1 MFSKSKTSS
10 QECSPDYHAKLSRF
24 KDADTDALIDL
35 YKDVERS
42 YKDIS
47 HALEHASAAQTL
59 YYSAD
64 ARSCKDALTEIQCVL
79 FTRGVRE
86 FASMEGS

>member
-10 QECSPDYHAKLSRF
+10 QECSPEYQTKLSRF

-35 YKDVERS
+35 YKGVERS
-42 YKDIS
+42 YKDIN

-59 YYSAD
+59 YFSAD
-64 ARSCKDALTEIQCVL
+64 RRACQETLSEIKCVL

-86 FASMEGS
+86 FASTEG